1 MASLGSATPTKAFGL
16 GLALSGTNPKNV
28 VLAAA
33 AATSIAEAGVD
44 GTELVMAIIAFVSV
58 GSVTVVGAV
67 VLNFLGGTRGA
78 AVLENMRIFMVDN
91 STAITVV
98 ILLILGA
105 KVLGDGLTGLGR

>member
-1 MASLGSATPTKAFGL
+1 
-16 GLALSGTNPKNV
+16 
-28 VLAAA
+28 LAA
-33 AATSIAEAGVD
+33 
-44 GTELVMAIIAFVSV
+44 AIIAFVPV
-58 GSVTVVGAV
+58 GSVTVGGAV